1 MHVLSLHVG
10 LIQLSLSLSIYIY
23 IYSNRELLQ
32 NTNCNISQ
40 IKGHYIALPQYAY
53 AYHESRPH
61 SGGAQLAF
69 SSSISPASPP
79 DT

>member
-10 LIQLSLSLSIYIY
+10 LIQLSLSLSLY

-32 NTNCNISQ
+32 NTNWNFSQ

-69 SSSISPASPP
+69 SSSISPASLP